1 MKIDIGAGNITEDGW
16 TKLDPV
22 HGQGEWKR
30 KAEETP
36 WPIGD
41 NEVKELRA
49 SHVMEHIHAGQDRI
63 KVMNEAYRV
72 LQPGGTFEI
81 IVPLI
86 VARNAGEQLGWW
98 AIADPTH
105 VSYWVEESFHY
116 FDGHFAAN
124 ADYGIKIWETVS
136 LNVLDGWEGHWV
148 GQKPF
153 DG

>member
-63 KVMNEAYRV
+63 SVMNEAYRV

-86 VARNAGEQLGWW
+86 VARNAGEQLGWL

-105 VSYWVEESFHY
+105 GSYWVE
-116 FDGHFAAN
+116 
-124 ADYGIKIWETVS
+124 
-136 LNVLDGWEGHWV
+136 
-148 GQKPF
+148 
-153 DG
+153 

>member
-1 MKIDIGAGNITEDGW
+1 MAPSRFLVKIDIGAGNIDRAGW

-22 HGQGEWKR
+22 HGRGEWKR

-41 NEVKELRA
+41 NEVEELRA

-63 KVMNEAYRV
+63 KVMNEAHRV

-81 IVPLI
+81 IVPLF
-86 VARNAGEQLGWW
+86 NGEWQ

-105 VSYWVEESFHY
+105 VSYWVEESFFY
-116 FDGHFAAN
+116 FDNRIKPN
-124 ADYGIKIWETVS
+124 ADYGIKLWQTESFAIQS
-136 LNVLDGWEGHWV
+136 GYEGHWI
-148 GQKPF
+148 GRKP
-153 DG
+153 